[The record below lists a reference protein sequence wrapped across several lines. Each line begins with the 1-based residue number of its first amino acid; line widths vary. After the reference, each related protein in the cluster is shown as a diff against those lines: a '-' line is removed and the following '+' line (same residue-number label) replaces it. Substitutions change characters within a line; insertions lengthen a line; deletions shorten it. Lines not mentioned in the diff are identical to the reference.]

1 MTGPRVN
8 PGEGPRAR
16 GKGTFMQSMIWTPEQ
31 CDAFR
36 KHVAAGLSFSE
47 AAQALNAEFGTAHTR
62 SAIIGRARRMKL
74 PVRARPQRGPQLR
87 RPKQERGHV
96 SAAGSGQARPAPV
109 PAAAPLRR
117 SEPVKLR
124 CVGIQPRL
132 VPLEALGKGD
142 CRYPYGGDKEG
153 EAITFCGH
161 PRFEGSSY
169 CAPHFHLT
177 RGPRIEPDRPT
188 GPFVLR
194 LVEAA

>member
-1 MTGPRVN
+1 
-8 PGEGPRAR
+8 
-16 GKGTFMQSMIWTPEQ
+16 MQSVSWTPEQ
-31 CDAFR
+31 SEALR

-62 SAIIGRARRMKL
+62 SAIIGRAKRMNL
-74 PVRARPQRGPQLR
+74 AVRARPQRAPRFRLPKPQPREALAV
-87 RPKQERGHV
+87 RPRETGSV
-96 SAAGSGQARPAPV
+96 SIL
-109 PAAAPLRR
+109 AAPPLQR
-117 SEPVKLR
+117 SEPVQLR

-132 VPLEALGKGD
+132 VPFEALGNGD

-161 PRFEGSSY
+161 PRFQGSSY

-177 RGPRIEPDRPT
+177 RGPRIEPERPT

>member
-1 MTGPRVN
+1 
-8 PGEGPRAR
+8 
-16 GKGTFMQSMIWTPEQ
+16 MQSISWTPEQ
-31 CDAFR
+31 CDALR
-36 KHVAAGLSFSE
+36 KYIAAGLSFSE

-74 PVRARPQRGPQLR
+74 AVRARPQRGPQLR
-87 RPKQERGHV
+87 LAKQKRADALAARPGT
-96 SAAGSGQARPAPV
+96 ARPAP
-109 PAAAPLRR
+109 ALTAPPLQR

-142 CRYPYGGDKEG
+142 CRYPYGGDKDG
-153 EAITFCGH
+153 EAISFCGH
-161 PRFEGSSY
+161 PRFQGSSY

-177 RGPRIEPDRPT
+177 RGPRIEPERPT